1 MKTTCKSIMSFV
13 FISLLVALLFILTV
27 MTHEAQAREWV
38 KTFGGNNNDYGYSV
52 QQTTDGGYIVVGSTA
67 SYGSG
72 NIDVYLFKT
81 NSFGNERWHE
91 TFGGNNNDE
100 GRSVQQTTDGGYI
113 IAGTTFSYG
122 AGGSDVYIVKTD
134 ASGDEEWQRTFGGNN
149 NDEGRS
155 VQQTT
160 DGGYIIVGD
169 TRSYGAGGSNVY
181 LVKTDASGNKVW
193 QRTFGGGDDDYG
205 WSVQQT
211 TDGGYIIAGVTYS
224 FSAGDSNVYLIK
236 TDPYGNIDWHTTF
249 GGNNNDY
256 GYSVQQTFDGGYIIV
271 GDTNSYGAGDYDVY
285 LVKTDAYGYVVWQN
299 TFGSWAYDSGRSV
312 QQTTDGG
319 YIIVGDTR
327 SYGAGES
334 DVYFIKTDAYGN
346 IGWQET
352 IGGDWLDEC
361 YSVQQTTDGGYII
374 VGDTNSYGSGD
385 FDVYFIKTDESGN
398 TD

>member
-13 FISLLVALLFILTV
+13 FISLLVALLFILTA

-52 QQTTDGGYIVVGSTA
+52 QQTTDGGYIVVGSNA

-193 QRTFGGGDDDYG
+193 QRTFGGGDD
-205 WSVQQT
+205 
-211 TDGGYIIAGVTYS
+211 
-224 FSAGDSNVYLIK
+224 
-236 TDPYGNIDWHTTF
+236 
-249 GGNNNDY
+249 DY